1 MLHAKRVHPPS
12 QEYELTEDGR
22 ALTAFSLRRG
32 RIGARFTLGGVDYL
46 VRTHRFSGVYELLD
60 AGTGTDSGGEGD
72 GHGEGTVIAATDRV
86 RRSWHL
92 TCSGRVVSFRRSAA
106 ADREFTMIGDD
117 GEPAGTIRRTGHVRS
132 EVTADLPSLEL
143 VLQVFVLVVVLL
155 RRRRKRAAAA
165 VRASS
170 LAGG

>member
-1 MLHAKRVHPPS
+1 MLHAKRIHLPS

-32 RIGARFTLGGVDYL
+32 RIGARFTLCGVGYL
-46 VRTHRFSGVYELLD
+46 VRTHRFSGVYELLHA
-60 AGTGTDSGGEGD
+60 AGGD
-72 GHGEGTVIAATDRV
+72 GDGTVVATTDRV

-92 TCSGRVVSFRRSAA
+92 ACSGRVVPFRQTAA
-106 ADREFTMIGDD
+106 AGREFTMTGDD
-117 GEPAGTIRRTGHVRS
+117 GEPAGTIRRTGHLRT
-132 EVTADLPSLEL
+132 EVTADLPDLEPA
-143 VLQVFVLVVVLL
+143 LQVFALVVVLL

-165 VRASS
+165 VRSTS

>member
-1 MLHAKRVHPPS
+1 MLHAKRTHPPS

-32 RIGARFTLGGVDYL
+32 RVGARFTLRGVKYA

-60 AGTGTDSGGEGD
+60 TG
-72 GHGEGTVIAATDRV
+72 GTVLASTDRV
-86 RRSWHL
+86 SRSW
-92 TCSGRVVSFRRSAA
+92 TMTSSGRTVPFRQSAA
-106 ADREFTMIGDD
+106 AGREYTMTGHD
-117 GEPAGTIRRTGHVRS
+117 GEPAGTIRRTGHIHS
-132 EVTADLPSLEL
+132 EVTADLPGLDL
-143 VLQVFVLVVVLL
+143 LLQVFALVVVLL

-165 VRASS
+165 VRSSS

>member
-1 MLHAKRVHPPS
+1 MLHAKRIHLPS
-12 QEYELTEDGR
+12 QEYELAEDGR
-22 ALTAFSLRRG
+22 ALTTFSLRRG

-60 AGTGTDSGGEGD
+60 ADAGGEED
-72 GHGEGTVIAATDRV
+72 GVIATTDRV

-92 TCSGRVVSFRRSAA
+92 TCSGRTVPFRRSAA

-143 VLQVFVLVVVLL
+143 VLQVFVVVVVLL

-165 VRASS
+165 VRSSS